1 VFVGGRDTIAAGD
14 VEGTLGPVRA
24 GTVFDIAEA
33 VGEKDLAQAL
43 VAYERAIDGGDA
55 PQAIVAL
62 FVRHLVILWKI
73 RFLKRDRRTDDD
85 IKKKLKLGWGFNRFY
100 NRYAAQSR
108 LLAGRDLLGGFEALY
123 EADTALKSS
132 TLPPE
137 LVMRRLLYTLCTGHA
152 A

>member
-1 VFVGGRDTIAAGD
+1 M
-14 VEGTLGPVRA
+14 
-24 GTVFDIAEA
+24 
-33 VGEKDLAQAL
+33 
-43 VAYERAIDGGDA
+43 AYERAIDGGDA
-55 PQAIVAL
+55 PQAIVAI

-108 LLAGRDLLGGFEALY
+108 LLAGRDLLSGFEALY

-132 TLPPE
+132 ALPPE
-137 LVMRRLLYTLCTGHA
+137 HVMRRLLYTLCTGHA